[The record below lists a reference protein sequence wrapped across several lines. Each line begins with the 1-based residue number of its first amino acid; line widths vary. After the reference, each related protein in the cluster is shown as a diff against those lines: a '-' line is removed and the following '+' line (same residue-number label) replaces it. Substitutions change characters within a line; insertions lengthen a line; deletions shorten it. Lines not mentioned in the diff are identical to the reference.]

1 MFFDTESGSYT
12 NFSFANLLH
21 VKLFQWRM
29 VEELY
34 VQPGSLAFLL
44 ASLVQ
49 WPAGTFM
56 HETK

>member
-21 VKLFQWRM
+21 VKLFQSRV

-56 HETK
+56 QETK